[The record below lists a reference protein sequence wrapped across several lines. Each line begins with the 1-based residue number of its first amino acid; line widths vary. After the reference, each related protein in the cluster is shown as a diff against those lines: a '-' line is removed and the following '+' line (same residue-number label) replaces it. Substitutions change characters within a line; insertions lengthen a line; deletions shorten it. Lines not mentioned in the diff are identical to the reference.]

1 MDFAHVANMVNN
13 LQRVCYQV
21 RFLEWQREDLDS
33 EWLLTIEDKD
43 SLAELIVPSVFV
55 TNEQLYKIALLER
68 GVLIESINESL
79 SKNNATKSFRLEPVK
94 DELYRISI
102 TGGIE
107 DIVKIEFVGCDSFKN
122 VIEMSEKSNSR
133 YIFLGQR
140 DFGELEAANPDLN
153 GEYWVLRGDDVL
165 SAIFWPFLLP
175 LDATCFSIND
185 PTSFVLDVEGSEK

>member
-1 MDFAHVANMVNN
+1 MDLAYLTNIVNS
-13 LQRVCYQV
+13 LQRVCYQI
-21 RFLEWQREDLDS
+21 RFLEWQRKDLDS

-43 SLAELIVPSVFV
+43 SLAEMMVGPVSV

-68 GVLIESINESL
+68 GVLIESINENL
-79 SKNNATKSFRLEPVK
+79 AKNNATKSFRLEPVK

-133 YIFLGQR
+133 YVFLGQR
-140 DFGELEAANPDLN
+140 DFGELETASPDLD
-153 GEYWVLRGDDVL
+153 GEYWILRGDDVL

-185 PTSFVLDVEGSEK
+185 PTSLVLDVEGSEK